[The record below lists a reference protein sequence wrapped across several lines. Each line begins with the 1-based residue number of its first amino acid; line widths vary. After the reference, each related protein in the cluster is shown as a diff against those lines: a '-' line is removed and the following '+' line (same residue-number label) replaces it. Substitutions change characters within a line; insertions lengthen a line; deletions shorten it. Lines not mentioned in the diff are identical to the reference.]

1 MISTVNGGLYY
12 TVTQVLEASPSWIYT
27 IWNTWPSPIST
38 THDPLSGIQLHG
50 WNFKASEFGDCNFP
64 MYPDSGKWNG
74 IWWAYSIV
82 SSTMRNSWPSGF
94 AGKPGE
100 PYKPLLSWFLLL
112 SGLNNPRLGT
122 TYRQYRTTAFE
133 KRILNYTSEMT
144 QYPEIIALAY

>member
-1 MISTVNGGLYY
+1 
-12 TVTQVLEASPSWIYT
+12 
-27 IWNTWPSPIST
+27 
-38 THDPLSGIQLHG
+38 
-50 WNFKASEFGDCNFP
+50 
-64 MYPDSGKWNG
+64 
-74 IWWAYSIV
+74 
-82 SSTMRNSWPSGF
+82 MRNSWMSGF

-122 TYRQYRTTAFE
+122 TYRQYRKTAFE